1 MAVVGYLIKKSSEW
15 LKLILFR
22 AGGAFESAPPPPQPL
37 AKMLNNFSDF
47 S

>member
-22 AGGAFESAPPPPQPL
+22 AGGAFESAPPQPL

>member
-1 MAVVGYLIKKSSEW
+1 MAVVGYLIKKSSKW

-22 AGGAFESAPPPPQPL
+22 AGGAFESAPTPQPL